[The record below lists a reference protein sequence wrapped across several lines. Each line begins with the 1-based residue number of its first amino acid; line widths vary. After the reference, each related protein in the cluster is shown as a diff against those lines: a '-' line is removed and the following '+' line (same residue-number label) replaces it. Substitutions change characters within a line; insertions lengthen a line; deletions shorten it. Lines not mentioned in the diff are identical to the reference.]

1 MGREGG
7 VVSAVGGG
15 GVVSAGG
22 GGLAEEE
29 DRLVTLGSRGGM
41 GGDFIEAKDGKGC
54 LGTMVFN
61 IQRMASS
68 LEAMEVWAA
77 ASLAMAASRR
87 SMQAAESSVSTI
99 EEWQVGPNDKVEY
112 DRQGIRQYNMQQ
124 VHLVEVTANR
134 GDHSNMSSEE
144 IKEYREHL
152 RQLESTSE
160 EQSDNSSKGTYKV
173 ALSVALA
180 LRYLHEDAEQS
191 VLHRDIKLAN
201 VLLDTDFS
209 TKLGDFEMAKLVDPR
224 LRTQRTGVVGIYR
237 YLSPEYIHRGRASKN
252 HTFIVS
258 GFWLLK
264 LHAEGGLTKMGNFL
278 CLL

>member
-99 EEWQVGPNDKVEY
+99 EEWQVGPNDKGCSLHS
-112 DRQGIRQYNMQQ
+112 RPRIIS
-124 VHLVEVTANR
+124 R
-134 GDHSNMSSEE
+134 GK
-144 IKEYREHL
+144 KENKR
-152 RQLESTSE
+152 
-160 EQSDNSSKGTYKV
+160 
-173 ALSVALA
+173 
-180 LRYLHEDAEQS
+180 
-191 VLHRDIKLAN
+191 
-201 VLLDTDFS
+201 
-209 TKLGDFEMAKLVDPR
+209 KLGEFSLPLFSA
-224 LRTQRTGVVGIYR
+224 
-237 YLSPEYIHRGRASKN
+237 
-252 HTFIVS
+252 
-258 GFWLLK
+258 LLP
-264 LHAEGGLTKMGNFL
+264 F
-278 CLL
+278 